1 MYPIPIPGFSDPF
14 SAITHLV
21 AALVFFVFG
30 IRLLLQARGST
41 VRVITVG
48 IYVFSVVFL
57 LSMSGVYHLLDYE
70 GDGRAVLQRLDHAGI
85 FVLIAGTFTPVHAN
99 LFRGF
104 WSWGFLLLIWALAI
118 TGLTLTTIFFN
129 DMAEWLSLMF
139 YLGLGWLGIISG
151 YLTHRLHG
159 FDVVKPLIYGAL
171 AYTVGAIMEFMRWPV
186 IIEGVIGP
194 HELFHIAVIAGI
206 AWHWLFISNL
216 LQQSEQERKA
226 AEISEPDQNRNNN
239 GQTTYTQS

>member
-1 MYPIPIPGFSDPF
+1 MLPIPIPGFSDPI

-30 IRLLLQARGST
+30 FPLLLQARGSA
-41 VRVITVG
+41 VRVVTIG

-57 LSMSGVYHLLDYE
+57 LSMSGVFHLLDHD
-70 GDGRAVLQRLDHAGI
+70 GAGRAVLQRLDHAGI
-85 FVLIAGTFTPVHAN
+85 FVLIAGTFTPVHAI

-104 WSWGFLLLIWALAI
+104 WSWGFLLLVWVLAI

-129 DMAEWLSLMF
+129 DMAEWLGLVF
-139 YLGLGWLGIISG
+139 YLGLGWLGIVSG

-159 FDVVKPLIYGAL
+159 FEVVKPLIYGAL

-186 IIEGVIGP
+186 IIDGVVGP
-194 HELFHIAVIAGI
+194 HELFHVAVIAGV
-206 AWHWLFISNL
+206 AWHWLFIRNL
-216 LQQSEQERKA
+216 LKQPGQER
-226 AEISEPDQNRNNN
+226 EVNGNTEPDLN
-239 GQTTYTQS
+239 SDSCSDSL